1 MKHIPKAIG
10 SNMNEPKGERRIKL
24 LLLSSVFVDRG
35 AERIM
40 LWLEKN
46 LTERGYDVKI
56 ACLRHLAP
64 FALRLRNIGGP
75 NVYVLG
81 MRHLFDIFAVIRL
94 YKLLRELKPDILHIH
109 SYRAAIWGRP
119 LGRLAG
125 VPVIIYSVHNKWGG
139 KLHSLLDRWTSRY
152 GDVVIPFS
160 IAVKKALIEGSR
172 INPSKVSVPVYIGVD
187 IEKFTV
193 LSESDI
199 QRVRKELKIKEPD
212 SVIGFVG
219 ALSEQ
224 KGLIYLVDAVDSLR
238 HEFPNLRCLL
248 IGEGEQERHLK
259 AKVNEL
265 GLHEHVLFLGQ
276 RYDIPE
282 LLSLMD
288 IFVLP
293 SLWEGLPQVILE
305 AMAARC
311 PVLAT
316 AVDGTPEIITHGVDG
331 WLIPPHDRS
340 ALRDSLVKLL
350 KNEELR
356 KNLANRGYE
365 TVCERFSVKRMVSEF
380 DNLYKR
386 YLYAKQ

>member
-1 MKHIPKAIG
+1 
-10 SNMNEPKGERRIKL
+10 MNEPKGKRKIRL

-40 LWLEKN
+40 LWLGKK
-46 LTERGYDVKI
+46 LPERGYDIKL
-56 ACLRHLAP
+56 ACLRDLAP
-64 FALRLRNIGGP
+64 FALRLRSMGGP

-94 YKLLRELKPDILHIH
+94 YKLLRDLKPDVLHIH

-139 KLHSLLDRWTSRY
+139 KIHSILDRWTSRY

-160 IAVKKALIEGSR
+160 VAVKKVLIEGSR
-172 INPSKVSVPVYIGVD
+172 INPSKVSAPVYIGVD

-193 LSESDI
+193 VSESDI
-199 QRVRKELKIKEPD
+199 QEVRKGLAINETD
-212 SVIGFVG
+212 NVIGFVG

-224 KGLIYLVDAVDSLR
+224 KGLMYLVDAVDNLR
-238 HEFPNLRCLL
+238 YEFPNLRCLL

-259 AKVNEL
+259 AKVNKL
-265 GLHEHVLFLGQ
+265 GLQEHVLFLGQ

-282 LLSLMD
+282 LLCLMD

-293 SLWEGLPQVILE
+293 SLWEGLPQAILE
-305 AMAARC
+305 AMAAHC
-311 PVLAT
+311 PVIAS

-331 WLIPPHDRS
+331 WLIPPHDSS

-350 KNEELR
+350 ENEELR

-365 TVCERFSVKRMVSEF
+365 TVCKRFSVKRMVSEF
-380 DNLYKR
+380 DNLYKQ